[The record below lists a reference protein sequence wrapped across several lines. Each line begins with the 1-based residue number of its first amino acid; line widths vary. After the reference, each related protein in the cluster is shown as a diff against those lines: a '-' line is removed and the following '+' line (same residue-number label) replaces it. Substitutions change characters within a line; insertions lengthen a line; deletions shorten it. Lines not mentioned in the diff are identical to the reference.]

1 MRYMGLDLGSKT
13 LGVSTS
19 DITNTI
25 STIVTTLRCKEND
38 YEAFLEPLAD
48 IVKKYNITTIVLG
61 LPKNMDNTLGDRA
74 NLTLKFKK
82 RLEDYFKLKVVLEDE
97 RLTSVIS
104 NNILLEADVSR
115 KKRKQK
121 VDGIAANVILQ
132 SFLDKEK
139 NKNER

>member
-1 MRYMGLDLGSKT
+1 MGLDLGSKT
-13 LGVSTS
+13 LGVATS

-25 STIVTTLRCKEND
+25 ATITTTLRCKEND
-38 YEAFLEPLAD
+38 YESFLEPLKD
-48 IVKKYNITTIVLG
+48 IINEYSITTIVLG
-61 LPKNMDNTLGDRA
+61 FPKNMDNTLGNRA
-74 NLTLKFKK
+74 NLTLEFKK
-82 RLEDYFKLKVVLEDE
+82 RLEDYFRLEVILEDE